1 MSSTLPTAAGVELE
15 RLPARAPRTSRAAV
29 ARDENPLR
37 RIVTGAPERVV
48 IYALLV
54 ILAILFVFP
63 LYAAVV
69 NSLKVNGIANY
80 TSLFARP
87 LGGVPIWQTYLNSL
101 AVGVVHAAI
110 VVTVAA
116 TAGYAFS
123 KLRFRGR
130 EVVFSAVLL
139 FLAVPGIAILVPVYS
154 ITQSLGL
161 FNNYV
166 GVGLPEAALTIPFGV
181 LLMRNYGRN
190 IPDSLIEAAGL
201 DGAGHFRIFWYVFVP
216 LSRPALVNLTVLCFI
231 WSLQDFLWPAFLFTD
246 PHLTTAAQAVSTLSN
261 SLGRGA
267 SDVGRYNASLVL
279 LAVPAVLFV
288 LFGLRFI
295 VNGLTA
301 GSTKE

>member
-1 MSSTLPTAAGVELE
+1 MSAAGTGRKRLRVSGVE
-15 RLPARAPRTSRAAV
+15 
-29 ARDENPLR
+29 DNPLG
-37 RIVTGAPERVV
+37 RIVTGLPERVV
-48 IYALLV
+48 IYALLLV
-54 ILAILFVFP
+54 LAILFVFP
-63 LYAAVV
+63 LYAALV
-69 NSLKVNGIANY
+69 NSLKVNGLQNY
-80 TSLFARP
+80 TSLFANP

-101 AVGVVHAAI
+101 AVGCVHAAV

-123 KLRFRGR
+123 KLQFRGR
-130 EVVFSAVLL
+130 EVLFSAVLL

-154 ITQSLGL
+154 ITQTLGL

-201 DGAGHFRIFWYVFVP
+201 DGAGHFRVFWHVFLP
-216 LSRPALVNLTVLCFI
+216 LSRPALANLTILCFI

-246 PHLTTAAQAVSTLSN
+246 PHLATAAQAVSTLSN

-267 SDVGRYNASLVL
+267 SDLGRYNASLVL

-295 VNGLTA
+295 VNGLTS